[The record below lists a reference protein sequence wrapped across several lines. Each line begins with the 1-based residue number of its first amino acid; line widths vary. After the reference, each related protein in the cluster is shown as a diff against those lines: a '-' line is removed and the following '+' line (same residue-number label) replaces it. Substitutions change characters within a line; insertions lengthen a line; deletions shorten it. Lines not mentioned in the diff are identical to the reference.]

1 MNSRVESFSAST
13 STDGRYRDSRHNN
26 RIQLATI
33 LTRETLKGSALWQK
47 RLKQKRPTTPARTI
61 QTQNKNQEQSEEESG
76 PRAVDFETATAVL
89 TDVFDIDGRRGETIT
104 DLRTTETD
112 EGRQLVATVEN
123 SRSTMLSHRLSSAKQ
138 TGRRIGSGAAVLAV
152 L

>member
-1 MNSRVESFSAST
+1 MAETTDDTSA
-13 STDGRYRDSRHNN
+13 DDSDP
-26 RIQLATI
+26 
-33 LTRETLKGSALWQK
+33 EQK
-47 RLKQKRPTTPARTI
+47 
-61 QTQNKNQEQSEEESG
+61 QERSEEDNG

-89 TDVFDIDGRRGETIT
+89 TDVFDIDSRRGETIT

-123 SRSTMLSHRLSSAKQ
+123 SRSTMLSHRLSSTKQ

-152 L
+152 LAVVGYVVFTVRRLLGGDSEDVSEGGAQEDDNPPAQ